1 MRDGKTVRIRLESTL
16 QMPIEMI
23 MVHCVRCKNIIWS
36 IHIWLLDHPF
46 DTEEDKNVGGR
57 YQTIP

>member
-1 MRDGKTVRIRLESTL
+1 MRDGKTVGIRLESTL

-57 YQTIP
+57 